1 MKANH
6 LFYLFFFYF
15 IYSTS
20 VSSQGFINMP
30 TDESFTTEYQDG
42 RYWGYL
48 IRDNIVVAA
57 CLSELEEN
65 DDYYQLSLVVDN
77 QSGFNRNFL
86 PDSIQGY
93 AYTHDGKKVKTVDIY
108 SFEEMQKKI
117 RSKKRIRTALS
128 WLSVGLSVGP
138 ITYYGGTWGSSISTS
153 YHLGP
158 MTSLFTSIALPS
170 VINSA
175 AQGKTLNIQDKGYLK
190 SNTIRNGEGISGYMM
205 MERRKARQTMVRIKI
220 DQTEFL
226 FQWDTAKK

>member
-6 LFYLFFFYF
+6 LFYLIFFYF

-57 CLSELEEN
+57 CLSELEES

-117 RSKKRIRTALS
+117 RSKKKNTNGFIMALCRTKRR
-128 WLSVGLSVGP
+128 
-138 ITYYGGTWGSSISTS
+138 T
-153 YHLGP
+153 YHLLWRYMGLFNQHFL
-158 MTSLFTSIALPS
+158 SLGTNDFSIYFHR
-170 VINSA
+170 SA
-175 AQGKTLNIQDKGYLK
+175 FCY
-190 SNTIRNGEGISGYMM
+190 
-205 MERRKARQTMVRIKI
+205 
-220 DQTEFL
+220 
-226 FQWDTAKK
+226 